1 MKIDWLDLLLT
12 VTVGISFMVAAVFA
26 LAGAMKMYAA
36 GQFIY
41 ASMYLMTAGLDFI
54 LLNGLTNKEKRK

>member
-1 MKIDWLDLLLT
+1 MKIDWFDSVLT
-12 VTVGISFMVAAVFA
+12 ITVGISYMVAAVFA

-41 ASMYLMTAGLDFI
+41 AGIYLVVAGLDFI
-54 LLNGLTNKEKRK
+54 LLNGLTNKTKR

>member
-1 MKIDWLDLLLT
+1 MKIDWLELVFT
-12 VTVGISFMVAAVFA
+12 ITVGIYFMVAAVFA

-41 ASMYLMTAGLDFI
+41 ASMYLVVAGLDFI
-54 LLNGLTNKEKRK
+54 LLNGLTNKGKK